1 MNAISNVVEDEQK
14 HTEADIE
21 ANAGQEVP
29 FSFEELFFSRTDDR
43 GVIQSGNEAF
53 QRVSGFEWDELL
65 NAPHRVVRHPD
76 MPKAVFWLLWDTIKQ
91 GEPVGAYVKNKAK
104 DGRHYWVY
112 AVVTPVEGGYSSV
125 RIKPSSELFKTVQ
138 REYEA
143 LRIVENEQNLDAAA
157 SAQILLERIKEH
169 GFRDYAAFMAHAL
182 REEIKAR
189 DKELGRPENTSIA
202 CFDRLESSA
211 KYLLDKTAEIRK
223 VYAQN
228 EYVPLNLRVQ
238 ATQLGTIGLPMCIVS
253 NNYTAISEELQSDM
267 VKFTEKSQEVARNI
281 DKGLFLMGSS
291 QIQGEMIEAF
301 RKELTSSSSED
312 GEDVSDLDNLLSQ
325 QATHADNAAASL
337 AEISRH
343 IKMFG
348 ENCADMRRL
357 STSLEVTRVMGKIE
371 SASLNSTITSLD
383 ALIDDLGVYQK
394 TLMDGLKEIANANKT
409 LEADVV
415 LLLRAA

>member
-1 MNAISNVVEDEQK
+1 MNAILNVVENEQSK
-14 HTEADIE
+14 IEVHTDQDVA
-21 ANAGQEVP
+21 
-29 FSFEELFFSRTDDR
+29 FSIDELFFSRTDDR
-43 GVIQSGNEAF
+43 GVIQSGNDIF

-65 NAPHRVVRHPD
+65 NAPHKVIRHPD

-112 AVVTPVEGGYSSV
+112 AVVTPIDGGYSSV
-125 RIKPSSELFKTVQ
+125 RMKPSSELFKTVQ
-138 REYEA
+138 REYQA
-143 LRIVENEQNLDAAA
+143 LRTIENEQNLQAED
-157 SAQILLERIKEH
+157 SAKILLERIKEL
-169 GFRDYAAFMAHAL
+169 GFRDYASFMAHAL

-189 DKELGRPENTSIA
+189 DKELGRPENNSIA
-202 CFDRLESSA
+202 CFDRLEASA
-211 KYLLDKTAEIRK
+211 QFLLGKTDEIRK
-223 VYAQN
+223 VYTQN

-267 VKFTEKSQEVARNI
+267 VKFTEKSQEVARTI

-291 QIQGEMIEAF
+291 QIQGEMIAAF
-301 RKELTSSSSED
+301 RKELASGSSED
-312 GEDVSDLDNLLSQ
+312 GNDVGSDVDNLLSQ
-325 QATHADNAAASL
+325 QATHATNTALSL
-337 AEISRH
+337 NEISRH
-343 IKMFG
+343 IKAFG

-371 SASLNSTITSLD
+371 SASLDSSITSLD